1 MDKRHVIASAMFL
14 LGFML
19 IVGTYGKYEFD
30 GFIDPHEF
38 LEKITVGLL
47 LIGAAYPVSGDMDE
61 LFKPSAKR
69 KSRR

>member
-1 MDKRHVIASAMFL
+1 MDKRHVIASVMFL
-14 LGFML
+14 IGFML

-30 GFIDPHEF
+30 GFIDPREF

-47 LIGAAYPVSGDMDE
+47 LIGAAYPVSGEMDE
-61 LFKPSAKR
+61 LIKPSKKR